1 MAGRRGGRGNVGE
14 RKRNTRRDEEF
25 ELMYGE
31 GTQGPMTGIEPL
43 LPWNTNA
50 NRRNAIATYNKY
62 HLDEG
67 TTPISLDSI
76 YGAGT
81 DKTAIE
87 GGLAETHG
95 NRMKRLGATLSDYS
109 GMLSGTWDKLKGVG
123 ESLFTNNEYKQEFED
138 TWLKR
143 LGYEGMPRL
152 EMYKGE
158 DAEAEFDRDWREY
171 WDTHPDNLSKY

>member
-1 MAGRRGGRGNVGE
+1 MAGTRGGRGNVGE
-14 RKRNTRRDEEF
+14 RRRNTRRDEEF

-50 NRRNAIATYNKY
+50 NRRNAISEYNKY

-67 TTPISLDSI
+67 TTPISLS
-76 YGAGT
+76 
-81 DKTAIE
+81 E
-87 GGLAETHG
+87 E
-95 NRMKRLGATLSDYS
+95 
-109 GMLSGTWDKLKGVG
+109 GMLSGMWDKLKGVG

-138 TWLKR
+138 NWLKR

-158 DAEAEFDRDWREY
+158 DVEAEFDRDWREY